1 MICSRSFATP
11 KHRGN
16 ATLLYIYTHI
26 LAEPVARAVQYI
38 SRLLDGFGCGIPVF
52 LLDCFACEGEDTG
65 FEAVVEVGGEDD
77 VFVLIAVGK
86 LSVC

>member
-1 MICSRSFATP
+1 MQLCYTHMYITLVTKSFA
-11 KHRGN
+11 
-16 ATLLYIYTHI
+16 
-26 LAEPVARAVQYI
+26 RAGKYI
-38 SRLLDGFGCGIPVF
+38 SRLFDSFSSGIPVF